1 MTYSHATCLQVQ
13 ERFRHA
19 YEEVKS
25 TMAQLYS
32 FFQHD
37 SEEVQREW
45 LKFTQKVLSSGHVAS
60 TLHGLRLMAWQTVS
74 YAPALTKRQ
83 RLSADQPSLA
93 CLYICHLAGL
103 LLCTHKP

>member
-1 MTYSHATCLQVQ
+1 MRCLCCLQVQ

-45 LKFTQKVLSSGHVAS
+45 LKFTQKVLSTA
-60 TLHGLRLMAWQTVS
+60 VS
-74 YAPALTKRQ
+74 DLAAGT
-83 RLSADQPSLA
+83 SSLG
-93 CLYICHLAGL
+93 C
-103 LLCTHKP
+103 